1 MINEHD
7 IADMMDE
14 AYKVI
19 PEASKKVSLVPD
31 GEDHVLDFKPF
42 LMAYTDALYNIFTNS
57 WGIQSKAEWFQE
69 GYEAGV
75 HDSGGKG

>member
-7 IADMMDE
+7 IADMMDQ
-14 AYKVI
+14 AYKSI
-19 PEASKKVSLVPD
+19 PEVSRKVSLVPE

-42 LMAYTDALYNIFTNS
+42 LMAYTEALHGIFTAT
-57 WGIQSKAEWFQE
+57 WGIKSKSEWFQE